1 MSFKAFSYSVKEGLK
16 SIARNRMFSL
26 ASVGTMVSCL
36 FMLSVFLCLLINFH
50 SIVGSAESTVSIS
63 VYFSSDIDEKRI
75 TEIGKDISAREEVAT
90 VKYKTA
96 DEAWS
101 TFAKDYYGDDEDL
114 IASFGEDNPLGDSDS
129 YVVTLKN
136 IEDQEEMTKYLNAI
150 SGVRY
155 VNSPLN
161 TTDML
166 MKLNRIISVTSLAL
180 IVILFLVSI
189 FLISNTVVVAISVRR
204 EEIAI
209 MKLIG
214 ATDQFICGPFI
225 VEGVIIGVIGSLIP
239 LILLFVL
246 YQLLIHFVQHDL
258 SQMVSWLELMSTG
271 KVFAILIP
279 VNIILGIG
287 IGLLGSI
294 FTVKKHLI

>member
-279 VNIILGIG
+279 VGTLNLP
-287 IGLLGSI
+287 
-294 FTVKKHLI
+294 